1 MLTSKPS
8 SFRPGQLERLLCFF
22 SRSLGTVS
30 TALLMVLLGVEQ
42 ASFLRHPHPL
52 RHPLRHPHRLQ
63 HPHPPRRPRRRPH
76 PRPRRRP
83 HPAQHP
89 QAKGSDWSSGSP
101 PSTASPSP
109 SSSTIPRIPTTTQ
122 GSLGQAE
129 PAPSCRGPSTCRC
142 AQERGCSLPSTSC
155 WTRPLPPLWC
165 AIPWRLACSMCRA
178 ACR

>member
-42 ASFLRHPHPL
+42 ASFLRHPHP
-52 RHPLRHPHRLQ
+52 RQ
-63 HPHPPRRPRRRPH
+63 HPHPPRHRRPH
-76 PRPRRRP
+76 SLRRP
-83 HPAQHP
+83 HPAQHLP
-89 QAKGSDWSSGSP
+89 QAKGSDWSSGLPLSTELLSPNSSTSP
-101 PSTASPSP
+101 PT
-109 SSSTIPRIPTTTQ
+109 PTTTQ
-122 GSLGQAE
+122 SSPGRAE

-155 WTRPLPPLWC
+155 WTRLLPPLWC

>member
-52 RHPLRHPHRLQ
+52 QHRRRHQRQRQHQRRAQVQPRPPARHPP
-63 HPHPPRRPRRRPH
+63 
-76 PRPRRRP
+76 
-83 HPAQHP
+83 
-89 QAKGSDWSSGSP
+89 AKGSDWSSGLPLSTELLSPNSSTSP
-101 PSTASPSP
+101 PT
-109 SSSTIPRIPTTTQ
+109 PTTTQ

-142 AQERGCSLPSTSC
+142 AQERGCSMPSTSC